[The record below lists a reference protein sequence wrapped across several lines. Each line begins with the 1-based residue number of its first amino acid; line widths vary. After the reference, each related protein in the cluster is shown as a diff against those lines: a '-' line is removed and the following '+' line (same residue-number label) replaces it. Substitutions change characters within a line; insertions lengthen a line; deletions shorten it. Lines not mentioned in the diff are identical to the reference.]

1 MVEPTND
8 LELER
13 QADYRQFALA
23 GNHYE
28 MGRQLALLEAGQ
40 EPMPMTTGEA
50 AQVAQMMGLLVEQ
63 FVTLGGGTQG
73 EADEQQSLTPSQTT
87 FAEDCLEII
96 WNYHPPLVDQLQGY
110 AEAMGAPVSSLFG
123 QLAFGM
129 AANPGQ
135 CSAFAWRGPDGVVVG
150 RNYDF
155 FYWAKVRHLIRCE
168 PEVYYATVGMNDGL
182 VGGRHEGVNERGLF
196 VALSNVTTKS
206 PSEVRPGVVF
216 HLVTRILLETC
227 ATAREAI
234 MLAREMPHLMSYAYL
249 VADADDMFVVE
260 AYPNMV
266 RVREPQN
273 GFVAATNHFL
283 HPDLQD
289 LMQSPILENSQRRL
303 SKITTVLKA
312 ADEGAEPWN
321 TARAILTDHDTPLCG
336 HTDGMATLWSMVAD
350 LTDQR
355 LAYSLGAPCRND
367 YQDVPWPGTAAQPVA
382 RKQET
387 R

>member
-1 MVEPTND
+1 MVEPTDD

-13 QADYRQFALA
+13 QADYRQFTLA

-28 MGRQLALLEAGQ
+28 MGRQLALLEAER
-40 EPMPMTTGEA
+40 EPPPMTAEEA
-50 AQVAQMMGLLVEQ
+50 AQVAQMMGLSDEQ
-63 FVTLGGGTQG
+63 FVSVGSDAGD
-73 EADEQQSLTPSQTT
+73 EAARAESLTPSQTT

-96 WNYHPPLVDQLQGY
+96 WNYHPPLVDLLQGY
-110 AEAMGAPVSSLFG
+110 TEAVGAPVASLFG

-129 AANPGQ
+129 DASPGQ
-135 CSAFAWRGPDGVVVG
+135 CSSFGWRGPDGVVVG

-206 PSEVRPGVVF
+206 PAQVRPGVVF

-227 ATAREAI
+227 ATAREAV
-234 MLAREMPHLMSYAYL
+234 MLAREIPHLMSYAYL
-249 VADADDMFVVE
+249 VADPDGMYVVE

-283 HPDLQD
+283 HPDLRD
-289 LMQSPILENSQRRL
+289 LVQSPVLENSTRRL
-303 SKITTVLKA
+303 SKITAGLEQAHGV
-312 ADEGAEPWN
+312 ADPWD
-321 TARAILTDHDTPLCG
+321 TAKAILADHDAPLCG
-336 HTDGMATLWSMVAD
+336 HTDGMATLWSMMAD
-350 LTDQR
+350 LAGR
-355 LAYSLGAPCRND
+355 KLAYSLGAPCRND
-367 YQDVPWPGTAAQPVA
+367 YQYVPWPGAG
-382 RKQET
+382 
-387 R
+387 